1 MMSEDAQPKRE
12 AAEAKAARQAASRAS
27 SQVAEP
33 SLAAEEEEQAEV
45 SSRRY
50 STRGAAGA
58 AGAEGAGAEQG
69 SQAAPLASTTTPLAA
84 DPADSRRFSLRR
96 LRTPMQ
102 MAHSAAAAAAAAGDA
117 VTPQQLPVLRGDDLP
132 VEQDGSPQLRES
144 PSFAATPLTGGGR
157 YSLRASTVKKT
168 RQGSLASSPMAG
180 AGAGAGAAL
189 LAAEGSTLAS
199 SLARK
204 ERQRAASP
212 QLSPTEQGIR
222 AVLRRSARKSS
233 SQGEH

>member
-33 SLAAEEEEQAEV
+33 SPAAEGAEQSEV
-45 SSRRY
+45 TSSRRY
-50 STRGAAGA
+50 STRGASGAGV
-58 AGAEGAGAEQG
+58 AEGGVEEQG
-69 SQAAPLASTTTPLAA
+69 TQAASVAAATTPLAA

-102 MAHSAAAAAAAAGDA
+102 MAHSAAAAAAAAGEA
-117 VTPQQLPVLRGDDLP
+117 ATPQQLPVLQGDDLP

-144 PSFAATPLTGGGR
+144 PSFAATPLTGSGR
-157 YSLRASTVKKT
+157 YSLRASTLKKT
-168 RQGSLASSPMAG
+168 RQGSLGSSPMAG
-180 AGAGAGAAL
+180 ASAGAAL
-189 LAAEGSTLAS
+189 LAAEGSTLAG